1 MSGISWRRWSGWW
14 ATLWNCWTWPS
25 LKNTSPTLTWKRT
38 NYLKILCKF
47 KNGWQGKVLRNFE
60 RLWIEQIGKSK
71 THLQKWT
78 LSMTKLIAQQNVIWI
93 SVFISKWQ
101 RNIEH
106 WCARYDPVGNTVI
119 LPAGV
124 LKVVHFQF
132 FYQFLVCLS
141 VLSSSR
147 SWLSV
152 INEWWNSIILTTPCM
167 MDFHHKET
175 LIYPSLYDSYTLKFC
190 KYLLINVF
198 RAFSLEGTVQNIWT
212 TGALAMLSGMRW
224 RTVLTTRAGCVF
236 LCICKYLVVFVFV
249 YYLHTDIYISVL

>member
-1 MSGISWRRWSGWW
+1 MSFGF
-14 ATLWNCWTWPS
+14 LYLFPNPS
-25 LKNTSPTLTWKRT
+25 EKE
-38 NYLKILCKF
+38 IL
-47 KNGWQGKVLRNFE
+47 NSDVLGTTPLETPLFFPQEFSR
-60 RLWIEQIGKSK
+60 S
-71 THLQKWT
+71 
-78 LSMTKLIAQQNVIWI
+78 
-93 SVFISKWQ
+93 FISSFST
-101 RNIEH
+101 N
-106 WCARYDPVGNTVI
+106 
-119 LPAGV
+119 
-124 LKVVHFQF
+124 
-132 FYQFLVCLS
+132 FYSVCLS

-190 KYLLINVF
+190 KYLLKNVF